1 LTNALAEGLNS
12 LIAVLKGAA
21 RGQKNFT
28 NFRPRVLFYPG
39 KPDLSPA

>member
-12 LIAVLKGAA
+12 LIAVLKGA
-21 RGQKNFT
+21 GLGKNFT